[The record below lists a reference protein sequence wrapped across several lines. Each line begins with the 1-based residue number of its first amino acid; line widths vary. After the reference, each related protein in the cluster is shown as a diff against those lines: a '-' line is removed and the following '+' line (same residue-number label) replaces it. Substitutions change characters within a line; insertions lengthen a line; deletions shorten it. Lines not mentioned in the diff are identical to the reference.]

1 MTTDDMLRQLAEAGI
16 TLPDKSSAEDVE
28 AAYIEFQ
35 AGTFADQSTDDG
47 DDDYVKDPGADQKQ
61 PVEVEQIEPVSGIC
75 PIIPDKTLGDKD
87 PKVVAW
93 YRENA
98 PDEYEQ
104 RSAGR
109 NLED

>member
-1 MTTDDMLRQLAEAGI
+1 MTTDEMLSQLAEAGI

-47 DDDYVKDPGADQKQ
+47 DDDYVAVPEPELEPEQ
-61 PVEVEQIEPVSGIC
+61 VEQIEPVSEIC

-98 PDEYEQ
+98 PDEYEE
-104 RSAGR
+104 RYAGR
-109 NLED
+109 NLDD

>member
-1 MTTDDMLRQLAEAGI
+1 MTTDEMLSQLAEAGI

-35 AGTFADQSTDDG
+35 AGTFADQPTDDG
-47 DDDYVKDPGADQKQ
+47 DDDYVAVPEPELEPEQ
-61 PVEVEQIEPVSGIC
+61 VEQIEPVSAIC

-93 YRENA
+93 YQENA
-98 PDEYEQ
+98 PEEYEE
-104 RSAGR
+104 RYAGR
-109 NLED
+109 NLEE

>member
-1 MTTDDMLRQLAEAGI
+1 MTTDDMLSQLAEAGI

-35 AGTFADQSTDDG
+35 AGTFADQPTDDG
-47 DDDYVKDPGADQKQ
+47 DDDYVAVPEPKQ
-61 PVEVEQIEPVSGIC
+61 ESVEEEQIEPVSGIC

-98 PDEYEQ
+98 PDEYEE
-104 RSAGR
+104 RYAGR